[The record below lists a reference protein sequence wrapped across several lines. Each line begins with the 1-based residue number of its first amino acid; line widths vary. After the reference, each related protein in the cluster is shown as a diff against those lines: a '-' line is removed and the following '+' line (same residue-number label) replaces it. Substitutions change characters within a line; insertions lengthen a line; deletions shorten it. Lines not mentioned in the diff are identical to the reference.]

1 MVVSVLAQTAPF
13 EKGMHRSRKA
23 AKGLQKDTTRLKRGL
38 VGLRTAFATFAGIT
52 GVGALANQFAA
63 TARSIDQ
70 LGKVSL
76 KLGIATEQLASL
88 RFAAEMSGVATNTL
102 DMALQRMTRRVSE
115 AAIGTGE
122 AQGALKE
129 LGLDARALAS
139 QEPHK
144 IFIKVVEALN
154 KVKGESDKVRLAFK
168 LFDSEGVGLL
178 QLIKQGPGSIRA
190 LMTEAKA
197 TGIAPDQSEVDRT
210 TKFVDEWTRLATA
223 TRGLKEQLAIS
234 IAPSVTKMATG
245 LKEAIEG
252 TRIIGASPGGVG
264 NFTMGRAAAYGK
276 DVFAH
281 LRNDGLR
288 WDRKWLGIHK
298 DIPDSRTDNL
308 VRYDIARGV
317 ATDSRRGHIPQPRAP
332 KKVSRWNQALFGG
345 MKTMASQAMEGGV
358 GLAQRSK
365 SALDQ
370 AMAFGAQNQR
380 QFLANMFRPRAK
392 DEKEKQQDGNAVQTR
407 TGNAALQ
414 RGTLAAWEAERR
426 RDPIPKQQLQELQG
440 IREAVQE
447 MASTENESVSETG
460 IGG

>member
-1 MVVSVLAQTAPF
+1 
-13 EKGMHRSRKA
+13 MHRSRKA

-38 VGLRTAFATFAGIT
+38 VGLRSAFATFAGIT

-139 QEPHK
+139 QAPDK
-144 IFIKVVEALN
+144 IFMRVVEALN
-154 KVKGESDKVRLAFK
+154 KVKSESDKVRLAFK

-178 QLIKQGPGSIRA
+178 QLIKEGPSSIRS
-190 LMTEAKA
+190 LMSEAKA
-197 TGIAPDQSEVDRT
+197 SGIAPDQSEVDRT
-210 TKFVDEWTRLATA
+210 TKFVDEWTRLANA
-223 TRGLKEQLAIS
+223 TRGLKEQLTIA
-234 IAPSVTKMATG
+234 IAPSVTKMGSG
-245 LKEAIEG
+245 LKEAMEG
-252 TRIIGASPGGVG
+252 ASIIGGAPGGAG
-264 NFTMGRAAAYGK
+264 KYTMATSAAYGK
-276 DVFAH
+276 DIMGHINNAVFLPAM
-281 LRNDGLR
+281 RGAGF
-288 WDRKWLGIHK
+288 KGPSPFK
-298 DIPDSRTDNL
+298 TDNL
-308 VRYDIARGV
+308 VRHDIARGV